1 VIGAMKQEMDSDTL
15 DALVAAPQHHKLLF
29 ENESLRVLDTR
40 IGPGETLIPAV
51 AGVEGSLIYFMDDES
66 APKWPGDFRLEA
78 MPEVGGALTRIDH
91 LSNVVRRSEF
101 LTWSLFYKTILGFRS
116 EPAVEIADP
125 HGAFY
130 SRSLRSP
137 NGAVRIPL
145 NISDGGAT
153 GVSRFIDAFGGAG
166 YQQIALSTNDI
177 FTFVATARDR
187 GAAFLPIPDNYY
199 DDLGARFNLDEAL
212 LAQLRA
218 LGVLYDRAKGG
229 EFFHI
234 YTRTFQHRFFFEIV
248 QRRDYDLFGA
258 ANTPVRLAAQARLD
272 DNEER
277 VRINLDV

>member
-1 VIGAMKQEMDSDTL
+1 M
-15 DALVAAPQHHKLLF
+15 
-29 ENESLRVLDTR
+29 
-40 IGPGETLIPAV
+40 
-51 AGVEGSLIYFMDDES
+51 
-66 APKWPGDFRLEA
+66 
-78 MPEVGGALTRIDH
+78 
-91 LSNVVRRSEF
+91 RRSEF
-101 LTWSLFYKTILGFRS
+101 LTWSLFYKTILGFRT

-137 NGAVRIPL
+137 NGSVRIPL

-153 GVSRFIDAFGGAG
+153 GVTRFIDAFGGAG
-166 YQQIALSTNDI
+166 YQQIALSTDDI
-177 FTFVATARDR
+177 FDFVTAARAR
-187 GAAFLPIPDNYY
+187 GARFCRFPDNYY

-229 EFFHI
+229 EFLHI
-234 YTRTFQHRFFFEIV
+234 YTRTFQRRFFFEIV

-272 DNEER
+272 DDEER
-277 VRINLDV
+277 VRINL